1 MEPSEIFLSVTF
13 LCGILISGFHV
24 WNHAFVAPVYDVI
37 LNLLAFLSAVTA
49 AILLG
54 QWISA
59 SLAGCAVIAWVFL
72 GLRTLRH
79 PRDRRTGQR

>member
-1 MEPSEIFLSVTF
+1 MEPSELFLSITF

-24 WNHAFVAPVYDVI
+24 WNRAFVAPVYDVI
-37 LNLLAFLSAVTA
+37 LNLTAFLSAVTA
-49 AILLG
+49 AVILG

-59 SLAGCAVIAWVFL
+59 SLAACAVAAWILL

-79 PRDRRTGQR
+79 PPERRTGQR